1 MSRRFGTRLYVL
13 GGCAVI
19 GAGPPH
25 SAGAQ
30 AQIPPSVE
38 FSVPKAPT
46 VAVSDSGAFL
56 SYELHVTNLTPTAMY
71 LRRVDVLDAN
81 GRAAVFS
88 LSDGA
93 LIRALSRVAPPTCR
107 ADQTNRPAVECLPAS
122 ERTQIPGGT
131 RAYVYL
137 WIPVDANRPP
147 AKLSHR
153 LTFKR
158 TGTDSSDVVLDG
170 TTIPV
175 ATELAVISAPFHG
188 EWAAFNGPS
197 NASGHRRLVL
207 GLDGHTAIGQRFAID
222 FLQLDSTGSS
232 YHGDPLKNENYYA
245 YGTPLMAVADGV
257 IAATK
262 DSIPQN
268 VPGAS
273 SRAVPITM
281 ATVGGNY
288 VAIDVGHGRYALY
301 AHLQPGSLRVK
312 AGDRVKRGQVIAL
325 LGNSGN
331 STEPHV
337 HFQIADGP
345 TFLSS
350 EGIPYAMNFDVVG
363 NCAVSVANGKP
374 AIKCSHHAPVAV
386 KGGVPLQNEL
396 IRVP

>member
-1 MSRRFGTRLYVL
+1 MNRRL
-13 GGCAVI
+13 GAARALPAAGLFLCASF
-19 GAGPPH
+19 A
-25 SAGAQ
+25 AAQ
-30 AQIPPSVE
+30 TQIPPSVE
-38 FSVPKAPT
+38 FSVPKPPT
-46 VAVSDSGAFL
+46 VAMSDSGAIL
-56 SYELHVTNLTPTAMY
+56 SYELHVTNLTTAPMS
-71 LRRVDVLDAN
+71 LRRVDVLDAS
-81 GRAAVFS
+81 RHAVVFTLADS
-88 LSDGA
+88 A
-93 LIRALSRVAPPTCR
+93 LLPAFARVAPPTCR
-107 ADQTNRPAVECLPAS
+107 ANQTDRPAVECLPAS
-122 ERTQIPGGT
+122 GRAMIPAGG

-137 WIPVDANRPP
+137 WISVDATHPP

-158 TGTDSSDVVLDG
+158 TGADSSDVVLEG
-170 TTIPV
+170 TTIAV
-175 ATELAVISAPFHG
+175 STDLAQISAPFHG
-188 EWAAFNGPS
+188 EWGALNGPS
-197 NASGHRRLVL
+197 NSSGHRRLVL

-222 FLQLDSTGSS
+222 FLKLDSTGKS

-268 VPGAS
+268 VPGAA

-281 ATVGGNY
+281 TTVGGNY
-288 VAIDVGHGRYALY
+288 VAIDIGRGRYALY
-301 AHLQPGSLRVK
+301 AHVQPGSLRVK
-312 AGDRVKRGQVIAL
+312 VGDHVKRGQVVAL

-350 EGIPYAMNFDVVG
+350 EGIPYAMNFDVIGRCGVT
-363 NCAVSVANGKP
+363 AVNGQA
-374 AIKCSHHAPVAV
+374 AITCTHTPPVAV
-386 KGGVPLQNEL
+386 KGGVPLMNEL